1 MIVERNISSLLSQ
14 WKERLSN
21 ESYSEEY
28 RCALGECMY
37 DLENLLDKIKKEEE
51 ANLQEVIDSL
61 PSLEAED
68 YLKGIEADEYLS
80 SMEAHETVA

>member
-1 MIVERNISSLLSQ
+1 
-14 WKERLSN
+14 
-21 ESYSEEY
+21 
-28 RCALGECMY
+28 MY

>member
-1 MIVERNISSLLSQ
+1 MIAERNIGSLLSQ
-14 WKERLSN
+14 WKERLTN

-37 DLENLLDKIKKEEE
+37 DLQNVLEKIKEEEE
-51 ANLQEVIDSL
+51 ANLQEVLDSL
-61 PSLEAED
+61 PSQEAED

-80 SMEAHETVA
+80 SMEAHEVVA

>member
-1 MIVERNISSLLSQ
+1 MIVEDNIRSLLSQ

-37 DLENLLDKIKKEEE
+37 DLENLLEKIRQEEE
-51 ANLQEVIDSL
+51 ANLQEVINNL
-61 PSLEAED
+61 PSQEAED
-68 YLKGIEADEYLS
+68 YLRDIEADDYLS
-80 SMEAHETVA
+80 SLEAHEVVA

>member
-1 MIVERNISSLLSQ
+1 MIAERNIGSLLSQ

-37 DLENLLDKIKKEEE
+37 DLENLLEKIRQEEE
-51 ANLQEVIDSL
+51 ANLQEVINNL
-61 PSLEAED
+61 PSQEAED
-68 YLKGIEADEYLS
+68 YLRDIEADDYLS
-80 SMEAHETVA
+80 SLEAHEVVA

>member
-1 MIVERNISSLLSQ
+1 MIIERNIESLLSQ

-37 DLENLLDKIKKEEE
+37 DLSNILEKTKQEEQQ
-51 ANLQEVIDSL
+51 NLQEVLDSL
-61 PSLEAED
+61 PSKEAED
-68 YLKGIEADEYLS
+68 YLMQQEADDYLS
-80 SMEAHETVA
+80 SLEAHIA

>member
-1 MIVERNISSLLSQ
+1 MIAERNISSLLSQ

-37 DLENLLDKIKKEEE
+37 DLENLLEKIRQEEE
-51 ANLQEVIDSL
+51 ANLQEVINNL
-61 PSLEAED
+61 PSQEAED
-68 YLKGIEADEYLS
+68 YLRDIEADDYLS
-80 SMEAHETVA
+80 SLEAHEVVA

>member
-1 MIVERNISSLLSQ
+1 MIAERNISSLLSQ

-37 DLENLLDKIKKEEE
+37 DLENLLEKIRQEEE
-51 ANLQEVIDSL
+51 ANLQEVINNL
-61 PSLEAED
+61 PSQEAED
-68 YLKGIEADEYLS
+68 YLRGIEADDYLS
-80 SMEAHETVA
+80 SLEAHEVVA